1 MDAFRLASTFLVCG
15 ALAQAPA
22 ALAVTPG
29 QADTFSDGTTQ
40 GWVVS
45 LMGGVPAMPPANIGS
60 GGPAGA
66 NDRYLLITSTG
77 GGGAGSRL
85 TVINLSQW
93 TGDYGTAGVTG
104 IAMSLNNIGATELHL
119 RLVFGDPSSPGG
131 TPRNQAISTQPVV
144 VPPGSG
150 WTSVVFP
157 ILPED
162 LTAVVGSASAVL
174 SNVTMLRIS
183 HSPEGSIPGPS
194 IIASLGADNL
204 TALGEPDADGDGVP
218 DAVDDCTLVENP
230 TQLDADQDGF
240 GNACDADFDQNG
252 VVNAQDL
259 ARLKQVFFRND
270 PDADLNGDGVV
281 NAVDLARLKASF
293 FKAPGPSGLPCA
305 GQIPCSAPGP

>member
-1 MDAFRLASTFLVCG
+1 MDAFRSISRFIVCV

-22 ALAVTPG
+22 ALGITVG
-29 QADTFSDGTTQ
+29 QQDTFSDGTTQ
-40 GWVVS
+40 GWVVGLLGS
-45 LMGGVPAMPPANIGS
+45 VPPHPPANVAS

-66 NDRYLLITSTG
+66 NDRYLLITADG
-77 GGGAGSRL
+77 GFSAGSRL
-85 TVINLSQW
+85 SVINATQW
-93 TGDYGTAGVTG
+93 TGDCVTAGVTA
-104 IAMSLNNIGATELHL
+104 IAMSLNNFGPTDLSL
-119 RLVFGDPSSPGG
+119 RLILADPSFPGG
-131 TPRNQAISTQPVV
+131 SSANQAISTLPIAL
-144 VPPGSG
+144 PAGSG
-150 WTSVVFP
+150 WVSVEFP

-162 LTAVVGSASAVL
+162 LTAVTGSASAVL
-174 SNVTMLRIS
+174 SNMTMLRIS

-194 IIASLGADNL
+194 ITASLGVDNI
-204 TALGEPDADGDGVP
+204 TAQGEPDTDGDGVP
-218 DAVDDCTLVENP
+218 DAVDDCTLVENA

-240 GNACDADFDQNG
+240 GNACDPDFDQND

-270 PDADLNGDGVV
+270 ALADLNGDGVV